1 MAFMQTRVQVEDYKA
16 WKQMFDTDPARAR
29 NAAKGHRIFRNVEDP
44 NEVLI
49 AVEFGSTDDAKAAR
63 QRLLDSGVLERVTL
77 KGGPTVTEEAEAVA
91 Y

>member
-1 MAFMQTRVQVEDYKA
+1 MTYMQARVQVEDYEV

-29 NAAKGHRIFRNVEDP
+29 EAAKGHRIFRNVEDP

-49 AVEFGSTDDAKAAR
+49 AVEFGSADDAKAAR
-63 QRLLDSGVLERVTL
+63 QRLVDSGVFERVTL
-77 KGGPTVTEEAEAVA
+77 KSGPTITEEAEAVA